1 MNLATQPL
9 REVVAAIN
17 QIKYGQMPQL
27 VTELDYSARAVLLAQ
42 MFIDKPRQML
52 VVEPIASKIGALAED
67 LQQLLPNVP
76 VMLFPMEDALAIEFS
91 FASSDQMQQRIEVLN
106 LLRSQQP
113 CIIVTGVAGLRKRL
127 STPDV
132 WENGHFNVSIGDEWS
147 RELLERTLLSLGYE
161 KVASVERIGQ
171 YSIRGGI
178 VDLFPVGMEH
188 PIRLD
193 FFDEEIDS
201 MRLFDEESQQSIE
214 NIEAV
219 IIGPAHDILFDVEMQ
234 QTLLPQLQQR
244 LDQQLLLVE
253 NENLHDTMSIGMN
266 HQLTLL
272 AQGEPLK
279 YASAYM
285 EAAQGTEPITLL
297 NYLNR
302 DALVVISEYDKVQL
316 QFQHLMEEDQ
326 FWIEQE
332 VAKGQLLPG
341 LMIKAPVLEVLKH
354 YQGAQLYFSAMSRG
368 LGHLHFSK
376 THDIHYRAITPFYN
390 QMSMVKT
397 EIDHWLKLDY
407 VIQVA
412 VSSDKQ
418 AIKLVH
424 LFEEVGIKALVVH
437 NESSQLG
444 IVNVIVSDLSSGFE
458 LPHLKWVVVTE
469 KELFNKQKRRGGTR
483 SHHVSNAERIKH
495 YNELNIGDYVVH
507 THHGIGQFKGLDT
520 VEINGINKDF
530 LSVVYQGDSRIL
542 IPVDQIGLLQKY
554 VSSDSKVPKLNKLG
568 GTEWAKTK
576 RKVAA
581 KIEDIADEL
590 IALYAKREQLVGH
603 AFGPDTPE
611 QLEFENAFS
620 YIETDDQLRSAQEI
634 KQDMEKAKPMDRLLV
649 GDVGYGKT
657 EVAMRAIFKA
667 VMGGKQVAF
676 LVPTTILA
684 QQHYQSIIQRFSDYP
699 IEVRLLSRFVTK
711 KKQDETIEDIGKGK
725 VDIVIGT
732 HRLLSQ
738 DVQFTDLGLLVVD
751 EEQRFGVRHKERL
764 KQLKSQVDVL
774 TLTATPIPR
783 TLHMSM
789 IGVRDLSLIETPP
802 SNRFPVQTYVMER
815 NEGAIKSAI
824 EREMARGGQ
833 VFYLYNRVA
842 TIEQRAL
849 EIQALLPNARVAYAH
864 GQMTETELETVLI
877 EFIQGE
883 YDVLVTTTI
892 IETGVDIP
900 NANTLFVEDADHMG
914 LSTLYQLRGRVG
926 RTNRVAYAYLM
937 YEPFKQLSE
946 VSEKRLQAIREFTEL
961 GSGFKIAMRDLS
973 IRGAG
978 NLLGKQQSGFI
989 DSVGF
994 DMYSQMLK
1002 EAVDVKRGIRK
1013 AQPESQAQ
1021 IEWQLMI
1028 DAYIPSSYIGS
1039 EQQKIAIYKRIQQID
1054 SVESYR
1060 SLQDQLIDRYGEYS
1074 DEVEHLLMIS
1084 LIRYYGIQAGV
1095 QQIKQT
1101 PRQLTVVLDH
1111 QAAQCLRGA
1120 VLFEALDGITLKSQV
1135 QVMATGMMIQFNIQG
1150 IMPANWL
1157 SALQRFVQQVAKIRE
1172 QEEMK

>member
-9 REVVAAIN
+9 REVVGAIN
-17 QIKYGQMPQL
+17 QIKYGEYPQL

-42 MFIDKPRQML
+42 AFLERPRQLL
-52 VVEPIASKIGALAED
+52 VIEPISSKIGQLIED
-67 LQQLLPNVP
+67 LQQLLPTIP
-76 VMLFPMEDALAIEFS
+76 VLGFPMEDALAIEFS

-106 LLRSQQP
+106 LLMSKTP
-113 CIIVTGVAGLRKRL
+113 CVIVTGVAGLRKRL
-127 STPDV
+127 SSPQV
-132 WENGHFNVSIGDEWS
+132 WKQNHVELKIGDEWS
-147 RELLERTLLSLGYE
+147 RDVLERTIQSLGYE
-161 KVASVERIGQ
+161 KAVSVERIGE

-178 VDLFPVGMEH
+178 VDIFPIGVDR
-188 PIRLD
+188 PVRLD

-201 MRLFDEESQQSIE
+201 MRLFDEETQQSVE
-214 NIEAV
+214 NIESV
-219 IIGPAHDILFDVEMQ
+219 NIGPAHDILFDVTAQ

-244 LDQQLLLVE
+244 LDQQLALIQDDHLR
-253 NENLHDTMSIGMN
+253 DTMSVGMN

-279 YASAYM
+279 YASAYL
-285 EAAQGTEPITLL
+285 EATQMDMPITLL
-297 NYLNR
+297 DYL
-302 DALVVISEYDKVQL
+302 DDEALVIVSEYDKVQL

-341 LMIKAPVLEVLKH
+341 LIIKAPVLEVLKH
-354 YQGAQLYFSAMSRG
+354 YQGAQLYLSAMSRG

-376 THDIHYRAITPFYN
+376 NHGIHYRAITPFYN
-390 QMSMVKT
+390 QMNMVKT
-397 EIDHWLKLDY
+397 EIDHWLKLEY
-407 VIQVA
+407 CIQVA
-412 VSSDKQ
+412 VENEHQ
-418 AIKLVH
+418 ATKLVN
-424 LFEEVGIKALVVH
+424 LFEEVGIKAIITKDAQIH
-437 NESSQLG
+437 LG
-444 IVNVIVSDLSSGFE
+444 IVNIIVLDLSSGFE
-458 LPHLKWVVVTE
+458 LPHLKWVVLTE
-469 KELFNKQKRRGGTR
+469 KELFNKQKRRGTTR

-520 VEINGINKDF
+520 IEINGINRDF
-530 LSVVYQGDSRIL
+530 LSVVYQGESRIL
-542 IPVDQIGLLQKY
+542 IPIDQIGLLQKY

-590 IALYAKREQLVGH
+590 ILLYAKREQLVGH

-611 QLEFENAFS
+611 QAEFENAFS

-634 KQDMEKAKPMDRLLV
+634 KQDMEKPKPMDRLLV

-684 QQHYQSIIQRFSDYP
+684 QQHYQSITQRFADYP
-699 IEVRLLSRFVTK
+699 VEVRLLSRFVSK
-711 KKQDETIEDIGKGK
+711 KKQDETIDDISKGK

-732 HRLLSQ
+732 HRLLSK
-738 DVQFTDLGLLVVD
+738 DVQFTDLGLLIVD

-824 EREMARGGQ
+824 EREIARGGQ

-849 EIQALLPNARVAYAH
+849 EIQALLPDARVAFAH
-864 GQMTETELETVLI
+864 GRMSETELETVLI

-1013 AQPESQAQ
+1013 VQPESQQQ
-1021 IEWQLMI
+1021 IDWNLMI
-1028 DAYIPSSYIGS
+1028 DAYIPATYIGS
-1039 EQQKIAIYKRIQQID
+1039 EQQKIAIYKQIQQID
-1054 SVESYR
+1054 SEESYR
-1060 SLQDQLIDRYGEYS
+1060 AMQDQLIDRYGEYPQ
-1074 DEVEHLLMIS
+1074 EVEHLLMIS
-1084 LIRYYGIQAGV
+1084 IIRYYGIQAGI

-1101 PRQLTVVLDH
+1101 PRQLNVVIDNNI
-1111 QAAQCLRGA
+1111 AQLLRGA
-1120 VLFEALDGITLKSQV
+1120 VLFETLDGVDLKSQV
-1135 QVMATGMMIQFNIQG
+1135 QMTATGMTIQFNIAG
-1150 IMPANWL
+1150 VSATNWL
-1157 SALQRFVQQVAKIRE
+1157 SALQRFAKQIVQIK
-1172 QEEMK
+1172 K